1 MTVVAQLPMEPPIR
15 FDFAFLR
22 KGAVYFAVALL
33 VLAPL
38 SRDPIAT
45 FFCGIVPW
53 VLITLLD
60 RPGMPAAAVY
70 YLLWQWVEGAVRLL
84 LAFSDGESM
93 GDGIYGWPVY
103 RAFWYSMAGLVVF
116 ALMLRVALRGVRPP
130 TDDKLDEHLDWKP
143 SSLFWL
149 FLATSVLSGATS
161 FAESLSPGLAQ
172 PLGAVG
178 GLKYVVLFVLFATVV
193 STSRGIEWLLAALA
207 IEVVLGFGG
216 FFSGFK
222 EVFIVLVLAALA
234 VRVTLRTGNII
245 GGFVAI
251 ATLMVL
257 GLFWTAVKS
266 EYRDVV
272 SGYSGAQVVRLPVL
286 ERAGLLLHKA
296 VNPGEIDWGLATDQL
311 LRRIAY
317 IDYFGAVI
325 GYTEVAPEPE
335 SLGRWRDALE
345 HIAKPRFLFPDK
357 AVLDDTEV
365 FMRYVRDDVSDEA
378 RIGTSI
384 SIGYLAENF
393 IDFGFPGML
402 LPVAAM
408 GLLLGAMLRYVMTRP
423 VAWMV
428 REGFATALVLV
439 LVTGMEISLSKFLGG
454 TIVAFV
460 VLALCLKFLFP
471 FAVRLVKR

>member
-22 KGAVYFAVALL
+22 KGAVYFAIALL
-33 VLAPL
+33 VVAPF

-45 FFCGIVPW
+45 VFCGMVPW

-70 YLLWQWVEGAVRLL
+70 YLLWLWVEAAVRLL
-84 LAFSDGESM
+84 LAFIDGESM
-93 GDGIYGWPVY
+93 GDGMYGWPVY

-207 IEVVLGFGG
+207 IEVVIGFSG
-216 FFSGFK
+216 FFSSFK

-234 VRVTLRTGNII
+234 VRVTLRIGNMI
-245 GGFVAI
+245 GGIAAI
-251 ATLMVL
+251 ALL
-257 GLFWTAVKS
+257 LSLSLFWTAVKS
-266 EYRDVV
+266 EYRYVV
-272 SGYSGAQVVRLPVL
+272 SGYSGAQVVTVSIP

-296 VNPGEIDWGLATDQL
+296 VNPGEIDWGLAIDQL

-345 HIAKPRFLFPDK
+345 HVSKPRFLFPDK

-365 FMRYVRDDVSDEA
+365 FGRYVREGADEEH
-378 RIGTSI
+378 IGTSI

-393 IDFGFPGML
+393 IDFGFPGRL

-408 GLLLGAMLRYVMTRP
+408 GLLLGGMLRYIMTRR

-428 REGFATALVLV
+428 REGFAIALVLA
-439 LVTGMEISLSKFLGG
+439 LVTGMELSLSKFLGG
-454 TIVAFV
+454 TIIAFV
-460 VLALCLKFLFP
+460 VLALSLKFLFP
-471 FAVRLVKR
+471 FTMRMVRR